1 MAAEEQ
7 FRIGVDTGGTITD
20 VIAVRQSDGTLFSS
34 KVPSTPSDPSQAL
47 LSGVRRI
54 LGEAGEGGASE
65 SRVSAVIHGTTVATN
80 VLLEREDHNMGLLV
94 TEGFRFILEIA
105 RQSVPEG

>member
-7 FRIGVDTGGTITD
+7 FRIGVDTGGTFTD

-54 LGEAGEGGASE
+54 LGEAASDHPNL
-65 SRVSAVIHGTTVATN
+65 VV
-80 VLLEREDHNMGLLV
+80 ERCDDHEV
-94 TEGFRFILEIA
+94 
-105 RQSVPEG
+105 